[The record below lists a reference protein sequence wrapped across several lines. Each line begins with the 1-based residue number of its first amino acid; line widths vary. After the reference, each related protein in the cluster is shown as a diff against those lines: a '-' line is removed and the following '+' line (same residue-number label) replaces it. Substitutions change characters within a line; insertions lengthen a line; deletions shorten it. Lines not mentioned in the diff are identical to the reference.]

1 MKGPAKVHD
10 SGGIHAVGRRRGRPP
25 TRIIAKAA
33 LIGPINFIKTA
44 KLHKFP
50 RNPYCFFRFPSAAPR
65 LERETARDSRDRRAG
80 EPAQIRQRYTWSMAA
95 SVERDRYL
103 FGALDSS
110 AKNRNKV
117 AEASY
122 GYEESEGVFL
132 TSLDFAVNWVR
143 KNSVWPMTFGLACC
157 AIEMMSMG
165 AARFDIARFGSEV
178 FRPSPRQ
185 SDLMVVA
192 GRVSHKMAP
201 VIRRLYD
208 QMPEPKWV
216 ISMGACAT
224 SGGIFNN
231 YALVQGVNQVI
242 PVDVYVPGCPPRPEQ
257 LLYAI
262 TLLQEK
268 IQHER
273 GSLKR
278 VLNLQ

>member
-1 MKGPAKVHD
+1 MEHSDQVLNRVSE
-10 SGGIHAVGRRRGRPP
+10 SGTEKIQGCAANPENSANVGYSGDV
-25 TRIIAKAA
+25 
-33 LIGPINFIKTA
+33 
-44 KLHKFP
+44 
-50 RNPYCFFRFPSAAPR
+50 S
-65 LERETARDSRDRRAG
+65 ETMGDRR
-80 EPAQIRQRYTWSMAA
+80 
-95 SVERDRYL
+95 L
-103 FGALDSS
+103 FGALESS
-110 AKNRNKV
+110 AKNREKIF
-117 AEASY
+117 EASY
-122 GYEESEGVFL
+122 GYEQPEGILL
-132 TSLDFAVNWVR
+132 TTADAAINWIR
-143 KNSVWPMTFGLACC
+143 KNSIWPMTFGLACC

-165 AARFDIARFGSEV
+165 ASRFDLARFGMEV

-185 SDLMVVA
+185 SDLMVIA
-192 GRVSHKMAP
+192 GRVSWKMAP

-224 SGGIFNN
+224 SGGVFNN

-268 IQHER
+268 IQHEQ